1 MNADSAHWTLLRHGE
16 FGNQNLCKGGN
27 TKMKKKTLTI
37 AIALVLV
44 VALAVGATWAYLT
57 AQSGPVVNTFT
68 VGKILDNASN
78 FTLNEHPLKN
88 ANTTDGMYQL
98 DMNATPVQAVTYSA
112 VMPGVNLPK
121 DPTVTI
127 KAGALKA
134 DAYLFVVVD
143 NQLADGLTYTLNGAW
158 KAIGSTEDG
167 KTLLTLNAGKL
178 TAVNAADLTWKVLAG
193 DEIVVADAELADNLG
208 TLTFNAYL
216 VQAGGFETAAA
227 AWNAAAPV
235 AGFTAVMP

>member
-1 MNADSAHWTLLRHGE
+1 
-16 FGNQNLCKGGN
+16 
-27 TKMKKKTLTI
+27 MKKKTLTI

-88 ANTTDGMYQL
+88 PNTTDGVYQL

-143 NQLADGLTYTLNGAW
+143 NQLATGLSYMLDGAW

-216 VQAGGFETAAA
+216 VQAGGFDTAVA
-227 AWNAAAPV
+227 AWNTANLVPGLTAA
-235 AGFTAVMP
+235 

>member
-1 MNADSAHWTLLRHGE
+1 
-16 FGNQNLCKGGN
+16 
-27 TKMKKKTLTI
+27 MKKKTLTI

-57 AQSGPVVNTFT
+57 AQSGPVTNTFT
-68 VGKILDNASN
+68 VGKILDNKAS

-88 ANTTDGMYQL
+88 ADTTDGVYKL
-98 DMNATPVQAVTYSA
+98 DMDAAPVQAVEYSA

-143 NQLADGLTYTLNGAW
+143 NQLAEGLSYTLDGAW

-167 KTLLTLNAGKL
+167 KTLLTLDSGKL
-178 TAVNAADLTWKVLAG
+178 TAGNADALTWKVLGG
-193 DEIVVADAELADNLG
+193 DEITVANAELADNLG

-216 VQAGGFETAAA
+216 VQAGGFETAVA
-227 AWNAAAPV
+227 AWNTANLVPGLVAA
-235 AGFTAVMP
+235 

>member
-1 MNADSAHWTLLRHGE
+1 
-16 FGNQNLCKGGN
+16 
-27 TKMKKKTLTI
+27 MKKKTLTI

-57 AQSGPVVNTFT
+57 ATSGPVVNTFT
-68 VGKILDNASN
+68 VGKILDNADN

-88 ANTTDGMYQL
+88 ANTTDGVYQL
-98 DMNATPVQAVTYSA
+98 DMDAVPVQAVTYSA
-112 VMPGVNLPK
+112 VMPGVDLPK

-127 KAGALKA
+127 KAGALKG

-143 NQLADGLTYTLNGAW
+143 NQLASELTFDVNSAWTKIGEDSTKALYTIA
-158 KAIGSTEDG
+158 
-167 KTLLTLNAGKL
+167 AGKL
-178 TAVNAADLTWKVLAG
+178 TAGNTTDLAWHILDNDTVK
-193 DEIVVADAELADNLG
+193 VADKITSADLG

>member
-1 MNADSAHWTLLRHGE
+1 
-16 FGNQNLCKGGN
+16 
-27 TKMKKKTLTI
+27 MKKKTLTI

-57 AQSGPVVNTFT
+57 ATSGPVVNTFT
-68 VGKILDNASN
+68 VGKILDNKDN

-88 ANTTDGMYQL
+88 ANTTDGVYQL
-98 DMNATPVQAVTYSA
+98 DMNAAPVQAVTYSA

-216 VQAGGFETAAA
+216 VQAGGFENAAA

-235 AGFTAVMP
+235 VGFTAVMPMP

>member
-1 MNADSAHWTLLRHGE
+1 
-16 FGNQNLCKGGN
+16 
-27 TKMKKKTLTI
+27 MKKKTLTI

-88 ANTTDGMYQL
+88 ADTTDGVYQL

-112 VMPGVNLPK
+112 VMPGVDLPK

-143 NQLADGLTYTLNGAW
+143 NKLATGLSYTLDGAW
-158 KAIGSTEDG
+158 KTIGSTEDG
-167 KTLLTLNAGKL
+167 KTLLTLDTGKL
-178 TAVNAADLTWKVLAG
+178 TAGNKADLTWKVLAE
-193 DEIVVADAELADNLG
+193 DKIVVEDKELADDLG

-216 VQAGGFETAAA
+216 VQAGGFETAAD
-227 AWNAAAPV
+227 AWNTANLVPGLAAA
-235 AGFTAVMP
+235 

>member
-1 MNADSAHWTLLRHGE
+1 
-16 FGNQNLCKGGN
+16 
-27 TKMKKKTLTI
+27 MKKKTLTI

-57 AQSGPVVNTFT
+57 AQSGPVTNTFT
-68 VGKILDNASN
+68 VGKILDNADN
-78 FTLNEHPLKN
+78 FALNEHPLKN
-88 ANTTDGMYQL
+88 ANTTDGVYQL

-112 VMPGVNLPK
+112 VMPGVDLPK

-127 KAGALKA
+127 KANALKG

-143 NQLADGLTYTLNGAW
+143 NQLASELTFDVNSAWTKIGEDSTKALYTIA
-158 KAIGSTEDG
+158 
-167 KTLLTLNAGKL
+167 AGKL
-178 TAVNAADLTWKVLAG
+178 TAGNADALTWKVLGG
-193 DEIVVADAELADNLG
+193 DKITVANAELADNLG

-227 AWNAAAPV
+227 AWNTANLVPGLTAA
-235 AGFTAVMP
+235 

>member
-16 FGNQNLCKGGN
+16 FGAWYFCKGG
-27 TKMKKKTLTI
+27 KHEMKKKTLTI

-68 VGKILDNASN
+68 VGKILDNKDN

-88 ANTTDGMYQL
+88 ANTTDGVYQL
-98 DMNATPVQAVTYSA
+98 DMDAAPVQAVTYSA
-112 VMPGVNLPK
+112 VMPGVDLPK

-127 KAGALKA
+127 KAGALKG

-143 NQLADGLTYTLNGAW
+143 NQLASELTFDVNSAWTKIGEDSTKALYTIA
-158 KAIGSTEDG
+158 
-167 KTLLTLNAGKL
+167 AGKL
-178 TAVNAADLTWKVLAG
+178 TAGNTTDLAWHILDNDTVKVADKITSADLG
-193 DEIVVADAELADNLG
+193 M
-208 TLTFNAYL
+208 LTFNAYL
-216 VQAGGFETAAA
+216 VQAGGFENAVA
-227 AWNAAAPV
+227 AWNTANLVPGLTAA
-235 AGFTAVMP
+235 

>member
-1 MNADSAHWTLLRHGE
+1 
-16 FGNQNLCKGGN
+16 
-27 TKMKKKTLTI
+27 MKKKTLTI

-57 AQSGPVVNTFT
+57 AQTGPVVNTFT
-68 VGKILDNASN
+68 VGKILDNDN
-78 FTLNEHPLKN
+78 NLTLNEHPLKN
-88 ANTTDGMYQL
+88 ANTTDGVYQL

-112 VMPGVNLPK
+112 VMPGVDLPK

-143 NQLADGLTYTLNGAW
+143 NKLATGLSYTLDGAW
-158 KAIGSTEDG
+158 KTIGSTEDG
-167 KTLLTLNAGKL
+167 KTLLTLDAGKL
-178 TAVNAADLTWKVLAG
+178 TAGNTDALTWKVLG
-193 DEIVVADAELADNLG
+193 GNKIVVANAELADDLG

-227 AWNAAAPV
+227 AWNTANLVPGLAAA
-235 AGFTAVMP
+235 

>member
-1 MNADSAHWTLLRHGE
+1 MNTDSAHWTLLRHGE
-16 FGNQNLCKGGN
+16 FGAWYFCKGG
-27 TKMKKKTLTI
+27 KHEMKKKTLTI

-57 AQSGPVVNTFT
+57 AQTGPVVNTFT

-127 KAGALKA
+127 KANALKG

-143 NQLADGLTYTLNGAW
+143 NQLASELTFDVNSAWTKIGEDSTKALYTIA
-158 KAIGSTEDG
+158 
-167 KTLLTLNAGKL
+167 AGKL
-178 TAVNAADLTWKVLAG
+178 TAGNTTDLAWHILDNDTVK
-193 DEIVVADAELADNLG
+193 VADKITSADLG

-227 AWNAAAPV
+227 AWNTANLVPGLAAA
-235 AGFTAVMP
+235 

>member
-1 MNADSAHWTLLRHGE
+1 MNADSAHWTLLRHGK

-68 VGKILDNASN
+68 VGKILDNKDN

-88 ANTTDGMYQL
+88 ADTTDGVYQL
-98 DMNATPVQAVTYSA
+98 DMDATPVQAVTYSA
-112 VMPGVNLPK
+112 VMPGVDLPK

-143 NQLADGLTYTLNGAW
+143 NKLAEGLSYTLDGAW
-158 KAIGSTEDG
+158 KVIGSTEDG
-167 KTLLTLNAGKL
+167 KTLLTLDAGKL
-178 TAVNAADLTWKVLAG
+178 TAGNTDALTWKVLGG
-193 DEIVVADAELADNLG
+193 DKIAVANAELADNLG
-208 TLTFNAYL
+208 TLTFDAYL

-227 AWNAAAPV
+227 AWNTANLVPGLAAA
-235 AGFTAVMP
+235 

>member
-1 MNADSAHWTLLRHGE
+1 
-16 FGNQNLCKGGN
+16 
-27 TKMKKKTLTI
+27 MKKKTLTI

-88 ANTTDGMYQL
+88 ADTTDGVYQL

-112 VMPGVNLPK
+112 VMPGVDLPK

-143 NQLADGLTYTLNGAW
+143 NKLATGLSYTLDGAW
-158 KAIGSTEDG
+158 KTIGSTEDG
-167 KTLLTLNAGKL
+167 KTLLTLDAGKL
-178 TAVNAADLTWKVLAG
+178 TAGNKADLTWKVLAE
-193 DEIVVADAELADNLG
+193 DKIVVEDKELADDLG

-227 AWNAAAPV
+227 AWNTANLVPGLAAA
-235 AGFTAVMP
+235 

>member
-1 MNADSAHWTLLRHGE
+1 
-16 FGNQNLCKGGN
+16 
-27 TKMKKKTLTI
+27 MKKKTLTI

-57 AQSGPVVNTFT
+57 ATSGPVTNTFT
-68 VGKILDNASN
+68 VGKILDNKEN
-78 FTLNEHPLKN
+78 FTLNEHPLEN
-88 ANTTDGMYQL
+88 PNTTDGVYKL
-98 DMNATPVQAVTYSA
+98 DMKADPVQGVKYSA

-143 NQLADGLTYTLNGAW
+143 NKLAKGLSYTLDGAW

-167 KTLLTLNAGKL
+167 KTLLTLDAGKL
-178 TAVNAADLTWKVLAG
+178 TAGNKADLTWKVLAE
-193 DEIVVADAELADNLG
+193 DKIVVEDKELADDLG

-216 VQAGGFETAAA
+216 VQAGDFGTAAA